1 MAVKSN
7 RGTLTVCRRPCAA
20 TPGSPAGDTT
30 VPKGPLP
37 LFDSPQGEE
46 PAQPRVRCH
55 SAVSSRRRHRI
66 ERRKSPIPLTTVIR
80 EVNRAG
86 PHEWKSELQ
95 VRVRLDIFYQVADD
109 FKPKLEGAVKFA
121 CPGGDILLL
130 LVKCHLR
137 MMRDV

>member
-20 TPGSPAGDTT
+20 TPESPAGDTT

-80 EVNRAG
+80 EVNRAR

-95 VRVRLDIFYQVADD
+95 VRAAYFT
-109 FKPKLEGAVKFA
+109 KLLTILSPSWKGAAKFA
-121 CPGGDILLL
+121 CPGGDILH
-130 LVKCHLR
+130 VR